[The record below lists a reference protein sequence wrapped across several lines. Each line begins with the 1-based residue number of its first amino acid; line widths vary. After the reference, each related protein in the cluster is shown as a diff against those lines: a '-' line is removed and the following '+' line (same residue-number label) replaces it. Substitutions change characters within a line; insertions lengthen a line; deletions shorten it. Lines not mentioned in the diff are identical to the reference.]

1 MPRKKQPTKRTEVG
15 SPSIGRPV
23 TVKDR
28 SHLALTPIQRKTTS
42 GPTEET
48 KDDLALATSIAANVG
63 LVAATLMTRRK
74 LRMPVSQEDA
84 RKVLFPGR
92 GKGPVKKRTVKT
104 DSTPPQ
110 PKVQRTRS
118 GSQDV
123 KASAQAT
130 EQVEAGKEILRRMTP
145 KERAKLRTA
154 QQDQRLRKEMS
165 DRYIWNKRNE
175 DIIRQTSRQRPKGR
189 RLEDFG
195 IDPSKK
201 RRGRIDDP
209 YTERPEPYGEAA
221 RILLDP
227 VLNPRSATPIKV
239 EGGMD
244 LIKRKQSS
252 KK

>member
-1 MPRKKQPTKRTEVG
+1 MARKKQPTKRMEVG

-28 SHLALTPIQRKTTS
+28 SHLAVTPIQRKTVTS
-42 GPTEET
+42 EPTEET

-63 LVAATLMTRRK
+63 LVAATLMARRK

-175 DIIRQTSRQRPKGR
+175 DIKKNAKGR

-209 YTERPEPYGEAA
+209 YTERPEPYGETA